1 MRVRVR
7 AGASEL
13 GLRLLRRPAPIPTTL
28 GFSPTPTPPP
38 TSSDPNHAPLQW
50 ECAVG
55 MRDRRKIWQLSLRD
69 EDELGEDIHV
79 IARPHLARPSCSK
92 SYACLFSSPQTSQTH
107 HTPGDIKDPTRH
119 QAVVNAHF
127 HLLTEV
133 AVVGTPSIPPLFPT
147 PEAVKEVGSS
157 CRVRELAHQGCQNLR
172 PYFVH
177 PL

>member
-1 MRVRVR
+1 
-7 AGASEL
+7 
-13 GLRLLRRPAPIPTTL
+13 
-28 GFSPTPTPPP
+28 
-38 TSSDPNHAPLQW
+38 
-50 ECAVG
+50 VG

-92 SYACLFSSPQTSQTH
+92 SYACLTGGNLVCGMLPRWQLSLRDEDELGEDIHVIARPHLARPSCSKSYACLFSSPQTPQTH
-107 HTPGDIKDPTRH
+107 HTPGDIKDPNRH

-157 CRVRELAHQGCQNLR
+157 
-172 PYFVH
+172 
-177 PL
+177 

>member
-1 MRVRVR
+1 MVVNNCTDFAGRPR

-28 GFSPTPTPPP
+28 LFSG
-38 TSSDPNHAPLQW
+38 NA
-50 ECAVG
+50 
-55 MRDRRKIWQLSLRD
+55 RRRQLSLRV
-69 EDELGEDIHV
+69 ELGEDIHV

-157 CRVRELAHQGCQNLR
+157 CRVRQLAHQGCQNLR